1 MGTGNVARVDVE
13 EIEFD
18 SQLLGAMPIV
28 EHFIGRLKL
37 DNALDAAVPHDD
49 ARVLLAPARVLGVVV
64 RHLTIEHR
72 PLYAIGEW
80 SANYAPELL
89 GMNESELAALNDDR
103 VGRTLTR
110 LFDAD
115 RASLLTT
122 VVLSMVRAFDIDCRQ
137 LHNDSTSITVTGSHY
152 GGATKRGEKPVAE
165 VTFGHS
171 KDHRPDLRQLVW
183 ILSVSADGAVPL
195 SYRVESGNT
204 SDDTTHVETWDQL
217 RELVG
222 RDDFLYIADGK
233 LANEKAIGHID
244 ANHGRFVTVLAN
256 NRKEVTWFQHWIQD
270 HAPTW
275 EEARRQPARRGGDP
289 DEVWRTFES
298 PLPSGAGYRVIW
310 VHANAKQTR
319 DAATRTAR
327 ITAGQAA
334 LEALTAK
341 LAGPRCRLKSVVA
354 VESAVERALEH
365 TSAARYF
372 STRVEEVPQE
382 SFRQARRGRPGPST
396 HYVKRVTSR
405 FTLSFN
411 VRTDVV
417 SAEAKSDGTFALLTN
432 DSVMTPAEIL
442 NAYKYQPNL
451 ERRHAQLK
459 GHQLVAPVF
468 LKDPV
473 RIEGLLCCHFFAL
486 VIQALIEREIRG
498 AMKAAKRTSI
508 PLYPELRECAAPSA
522 HRVLEIFAH
531 VARHV
536 LRDADGNVVKIYE
549 PTLTPLQLQVLELL
563 GIPASVYAATK
574 SASS

>member
-1 MGTGNVARVDVE
+1 MGTANVARVDVE

-18 SQLLGAMPIV
+18 TQLLGAMPIV
-28 EHFIGRLKL
+28 NHFIARLKL
-37 DNALDAAVPHDD
+37 DNALDTAVPHDD
-49 ARVLLAPARVLGVVV
+49 ARVLLAPASVLGVVV
-64 RHLTIEHR
+64 RHLVVEHR
-72 PLYAIGEW
+72 PLYEIAEW
-80 SANYAPELL
+80 ALNYAPELL
-89 GMNESELAALNDDR
+89 GLNESELVALNDDR

-110 LFDAD
+110 LFDAN
-115 RASLLTT
+115 RASLLTS
-122 VVLSMVRAFDIDCRQ
+122 VVLSMVRAFEIDCSQ

-152 GGATKRGEKPVAE
+152 GSASRRGEKPVAE

-204 SDDTTHVETWDQL
+204 SDDTTHVATWDQL

-233 LANEKAIGHID
+233 LASEKALRHID

-256 NRKEVTWFQHWIQD
+256 NRKEVTWFKDWTSD

-275 EEARRQPARRGGDP
+275 EEARRRPARRDDDP

-298 PLPSGAGYRVIW
+298 PLPSSAGYRVIW
-310 VHANAKQTR
+310 VHSNAKQTR
-319 DAATRTAR
+319 DAATRAAR
-327 ITAGQAA
+327 IAAGQAA
-334 LEALTAK
+334 LEALSVK
-341 LAGPRCRLKSVVA
+341 LCAPRCRLKSAVA
-354 VESAVERALEH
+354 VEGAVQRALEH
-365 TSAARYF
+365 ASAARYF
-372 STRVEEVPQE
+372 TIRVEEVPEE
-382 SFRQARRGRPGPST
+382 SFRQAHRGRPGPAT
-396 HYVKRVTSR
+396 HYVKHVTRR
-405 FTLSFN
+405 FALSFD
-411 VRTDVV
+411 VRSETV
-417 SAEAKSDGTFALLTN
+417 SADAKSDGTFPLLTN
-432 DSVMTPAEIL
+432 DRVMTPAEVL

-486 VIQALIEREIRG
+486 VIQALIEREIRAG
-498 AMKAAKRTSI
+498 MKAARRASI
-508 PLYPELRECAAPSA
+508 PLYPELRACAAPSA

-536 LRDADGNVVKIYE
+536 VRDADGVTLRVCE
-549 PTLTPLQLQVLELL
+549 PTLTPLQLQVLDLL
-563 GIPASVYAATK
+563 GIPASDYVATK

>member
-1 MGTGNVARVDVE
+1 MALVDVE
-13 EIEFD
+13 QTQFD
-18 SQLLGAMPIV
+18 TQLLGAMPIV
-28 EHFIGRLKL
+28 NHFVERLKL
-37 DNALDAAVPHDD
+37 DEALETALPHDD
-49 ARVLLAPARVLGVVV
+49 ARVLLAPASVLGVVV
-64 RHLTIEHR
+64 RHLVVEHR
-72 PLYAIGEW
+72 PLYEIAEW
-80 SANYAPELL
+80 AASYAPELL
-89 GMNESELAALNDDR
+89 GLNESEIVALNDDR

-115 RASLLTT
+115 RASLLTS
-122 VVLSMVRAFDIDCRQ
+122 VVLTMVRTFEIDCRQ

-152 GGATKRGEKPVAE
+152 GGARKRGEKPVAE

-183 ILSVSADGAVPL
+183 LLSVSADGAVPL
-195 SYRVESGNT
+195 HYRVESGNT
-204 SDDTTHVETWDQL
+204 SDDTTHVATWDQL

-233 LANEKAIGHID
+233 LASEKALRHID
-244 ANHGRFVTVLAN
+244 ANRGRFVTVLAN
-256 NRKEVTWFQHWIQD
+256 NRKEVTWFRHWTED

-275 EEARRQPARRGGDP
+275 EEARRQRARRSSDP

-310 VHANAKQTR
+310 VHAHAKQAR

-327 ITAGQAA
+327 IAAGLAA
-334 LEALTAK
+334 LEALSVK
-341 LAGPRCRLKSVVA
+341 LCAPRCRLTSVVA

-365 TSAARYF
+365 SSAARYF
-372 STRVEEVPQE
+372 STHVEEVPQE
-382 SFRQARRGRPGPST
+382 SFRQAKRGRPGPAT
-396 HYVKRVTSR
+396 HYVKRVTKR

-411 VRTDVV
+411 VRSDVV

-432 DSVMTPAEIL
+432 DSVMTPAEVL

-498 AMKAAKRTSI
+498 AMKTAHQASI
-508 PLYPELRECAAPSA
+508 PLYPELRGCAAPSA
-522 HRVLEIFAH
+522 HRMLEIFAH

-536 LRDADGNVVKIYE
+536 LRDADGTIVKIYQ
-549 PTLTPLQLQVLELL
+549 PTLTPLQIQVLELL
-563 GIPASVYAATK
+563 GIPVSVYAVTK

>member
-1 MGTGNVARVDVE
+1 MGTANVARVDVE

-18 SQLLGAMPIV
+18 TQLLGAMPIV
-28 EHFIGRLKL
+28 NHFIARLTL
-37 DNALDAAVPHDD
+37 DNALDTAVPHDD
-49 ARVLLAPARVLGVVV
+49 ARVLLAPASVLGVVV
-64 RHLTIEHR
+64 RHLVVEHR
-72 PLYAIGEW
+72 PLYEIAEW
-80 SANYAPELL
+80 ALNYAPELL
-89 GMNESELAALNDDR
+89 GLNESELVALNDDR

-110 LFDAD
+110 LFDAN
-115 RASLLTT
+115 RASLLTS
-122 VVLSMVRAFDIDCRQ
+122 VVLSMVRAFEIDCSQ

-152 GGATKRGEKPVAE
+152 GSASRRGEKPVAE

-204 SDDTTHVETWDQL
+204 SDDTTHVATWDQL

-233 LANEKAIGHID
+233 LASEKALRHID

-256 NRKEVTWFQHWIQD
+256 NRKEVTWFKDWTSD

-275 EEARRQPARRGGDP
+275 EEARRRPARRDDDP

-298 PLPSGAGYRVIW
+298 PLPSSAGYRVIW
-310 VHANAKQTR
+310 VHSNAKQTR
-319 DAATRTAR
+319 DAATRAAR
-327 ITAGQAA
+327 IAAGQAA
-334 LEALTAK
+334 LEALSVK
-341 LAGPRCRLKSVVA
+341 LCAPRCRLKSAVA
-354 VESAVERALEH
+354 VEGAVQRALEH
-365 TSAARYF
+365 ASAARYF
-372 STRVEEVPQE
+372 TTRVEEVPEE
-382 SFRQARRGRPGPST
+382 SFRQAHRGRPGPAT
-396 HYVKRVTSR
+396 HYVKHVTRR
-405 FTLSFN
+405 FALSFD
-411 VRTDVV
+411 VRAETV
-417 SAEAKSDGTFALLTN
+417 SADAKSDGTFPLLTN
-432 DSVMTPAEIL
+432 DRVMTPAEVL

-486 VIQALIEREIRG
+486 VIQALIEREIRAG
-498 AMKAAKRTSI
+498 MKAARRASI
-508 PLYPELRECAAPSA
+508 PLYPELRACAAPSA

-536 LRDADGNVVKIYE
+536 VRDADGVTLRVCE
-549 PTLTPLQLQVLELL
+549 PTLTPLQLQVLDLL
-563 GIPASVYAATK
+563 GIPASDYVATK

>member
-1 MGTGNVARVDVE
+1 
-13 EIEFD
+13 
-18 SQLLGAMPIV
+18 MPIV
-28 EHFIGRLKL
+28 NHFIARLKL
-37 DNALDAAVPHDD
+37 DDALDAALPHDD
-49 ARVLLAPARVLGVVV
+49 ARVRLAPARVLGVLV
-64 RHLTIEHR
+64 RHLVVEHR
-72 PLYAIGEW
+72 PLYEIAEW
-80 SANYAPELL
+80 TSRFSPELL
-89 GMNESELAALNDDR
+89 GLDESGLVALNDDR

-115 RASLLTT
+115 RASLLTS
-122 VVLSMVRAFDIDCRQ
+122 VVLSMVRTFEIDCNQ

-152 GGATKRGEKPVAE
+152 GAGTTRGEKPVAE

-233 LANEKAIGHID
+233 LASEKALHHID

-256 NRKEVTWFQHWIQD
+256 NRREVTWFQHWTAD

-275 EEARRQPARRGGDP
+275 SEARRRPARRDGDP

-298 PLPSGAGYRVIW
+298 PLPSSGGYRVIW
-310 VHANAKQTR
+310 VHSNSKQTR
-319 DAATRTAR
+319 DAATRAAR
-327 ITAGQAA
+327 IAAGQAA
-334 LEALTAK
+334 LEALSVK
-341 LAGPRCRLKSVVA
+341 LGGPRCRLKSVVA
-354 VESAVERALEH
+354 VESAVERTLEH
-365 TSAARYF
+365 TRAARF
-372 STRVEEVPQE
+372 FTTRVEEVPQE
-382 SFRQARRGRPGPST
+382 SFRQATRGRPGPAT

-405 FTLSFN
+405 FALSFN
-411 VRTDVV
+411 VRSDVV
-417 SAEAKSDGTFALLTN
+417 SADAKSDGTFPLLTN
-432 DSVMTPAEIL
+432 DSVMTPAEVL

-498 AMKAAKRTSI
+498 AMKTAHQTSI
-508 PLYPELRECAAPSA
+508 ALYPELRECAAPSA

-536 LRDADGNVVKIYE
+536 LRDAEGTIVKIYE
-549 PTLTPLQLQVLELL
+549 PTLTPLQFQVLELL

-574 SASS
+574 PASS